1 MAKATFKRDSSGI
14 REFLQTD
21 PGVRREIDAAARRVA
36 AGVPMDTTVDAY
48 TTDRAAAAVT
58 VKDRRGAA
66 EQAKRGVLTRAAAA
80 AGLEVTVKG
89 PGW

>member
-1 MAKATFKRDSSGI
+1 MAKITFKRDSAGI
-14 REFLQTD
+14 RRLLQEH

-36 AGVPMDTTVDAY
+36 ASTGTKAEVSTY
-48 TTDRAAAAVT
+48 TTDRAAAAVS
-58 VKDRRGAA
+58 VKAS

-80 AGLEVTVKG
+80 AGLEVTTRD

>member
-1 MAKATFKRDSSGI
+1 MAKITFKRDSAGI
-14 REFLQTD
+14 RRLLQEH

-36 AGVPMDTTVDAY
+36 ASAGGEVSTY
-48 TTDRAAAAVT
+48 TTDRAAAAVS
-58 VKDRRGAA
+58 VKAS

-80 AGLEVTVKG
+80 AGLEVTTRD